1 MHSKSSMRAFI
12 ILLSL
17 CWPTTALSASFTPR
31 TNAPHASLPSFRLH
45 KSTHLRIP
53 RGGQI
58 ESDGSEEVI
67 DLDAPEEPVA
77 VHVPAA
83 TTETAKCATS
93 ASLPM
98 GFLAPLALA
107 FQAAGSSYSSAITAY
122 PIITKSVTAG
132 VTFFLSDYTAQRIE
146 RPKDKVDKDVTV
158 KKGGKD
164 KEVKKAVWKHDWTRT
179 LVSCAVGLFY
189 FGPAAHAWYEWIF
202 TVLPGTS
209 LASTLQ
215 KAALG
220 QVIFGPSFTCIFFAV
235 SLMQAGEFSIGNW
248 VSKIKKDLP
257 GAWLSGT
264 AFWPLVDLISFSVV
278 PMQFIPLFINLC
290 SFVWT
295 IYLSMVANRSSAN
308 K

>member
-1 MHSKSSMRAFI
+1 MHSKSSMRAFV

-17 CWPTTALSASFTPR
+17 CWPTTALSASLTPR
-31 TNAPHASLPSFRLH
+31 TNAPRASLPSFRLH

-58 ESDGSEEVI
+58 ESDGSEDVI
-67 DLDAPEEPVA
+67 DLDAPEEPVP

-83 TTETAKCATS
+83 TTETATAVKS
-93 ASLPM
+93 ASLPPM
-98 GFLAPLALA
+98 EFLAPLALA

-122 PIITKSVTAG
+122 PIITKSITAG

-146 RPKDKVDKDVTV
+146 RPKDKVDEDV
-158 KKGGKD
+158 KKAVKGKD
-164 KEVKKAVWKHDWTRT
+164 AKKAVWKHNWTRT

-189 FGPAAHAWYEWIF
+189 FGPAAHVWYEWIF
-202 TVLPGTS
+202 AVLPGTS

-220 QVIFGPSFTCIFFAV
+220 QVIFGPSFTCVFFAV
-235 SLMQAGEFSIGNW
+235 ALMQAGEFSIGNW

-295 IYLSMVANRSSAN
+295 IYLSMVANRSSAKN
-308 K
+308 